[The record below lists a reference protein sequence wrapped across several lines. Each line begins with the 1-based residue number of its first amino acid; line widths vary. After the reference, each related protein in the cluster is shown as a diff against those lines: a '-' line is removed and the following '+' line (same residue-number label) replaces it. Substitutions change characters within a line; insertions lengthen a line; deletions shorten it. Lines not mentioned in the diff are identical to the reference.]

1 MWLWII
7 SAIASSILGSA
18 TDSWFSETKLGIW
31 FYKKVD
37 DVYTWTAKKLHIKI
51 LNEEDKW
58 RKKYPRISKQFD
70 DYDVTI
76 AMLELKISNLEN
88 LLKDENYLFD
98 KIKNLKK
105 DK

>member
-1 MWLWII
+1 MWWWVI
-7 SAIASSILGSA
+7 SAISGSILGSA

-76 AMLELKISNLEN
+76 ANGISHFKNKELDLEYWIALEASS
-88 LLKDENYLFD
+88 DYGE
-98 KIKNLKK
+98 
-105 DK
+105 